1 MAGNK
6 TLNARLSLKY
16 DTYAN
21 WTSNNP
27 VLLAGEAAVT
37 VVPGETGAVQR
48 EPAVLVKFGDGTS
61 HYNDLQFM
69 SAKSAD
75 VYDWAMQAQKPTY
88 QASEIQGLDDY
99 ISGQI
104 KDTDTQYQLVRVSDT
119 SFKLQSKEKNGE
131 EWADVTTIEITYTLT
146 EGETNGT
153 VKFNGVD
160 VAVYGLKSAAYQDT
174 TAFDAAGSADAAK
187 VAVIGTS
194 GDQSSAGTIYG
205 AKKYAEEKA
214 SAAQSAAVSEATTA
228 SNGYTDSAIGT
239 AKTELIGDAAGV
251 TANTIKGGVAEAKSY
266 TDEQINAKISSV
278 YKPAGSS
285 TFESLPQPAV
295 GILGNV
301 YDVTNEFTADG
312 KFIAEEVGTKYPAGT
327 NVAVVLVDGEYKY
340 DAMSGKIDLSGYAT
354 KVDAQGYA
362 TTAKSEAISAA
373 ATDAAQKVNAA
384 KTELIGTGSA
394 TSTTIK
400 DAVAEANAHSDAL
413 NTAMDARVKNVE
425 GTSHTH
431 TNKALLDT
439 YTQTEANLADAV
451 TKKHDHSNKTVLDAI
466 TQGKITSWDGKA
478 DDASLAA
485 IAKSGKIQDLIQ
497 DAGTYIVIDC
507 GTATTNI

>member
-16 DTYAN
+16 DTYEN

-104 KDTDTQYQLVRVSDT
+104 QDTDTQYQLVRVSDT
-119 SFKLQSKEKNGE
+119 SFKLQSKEKNGD
-131 EWADVTTIEITYTLT
+131 EWADVTTIKITYTLT

-153 VKFNGVD
+153 VKFNGTNVP
-160 VAVYGLKSAAYQDT
+160 VHGLKSAAYQDT
-174 TAFDAAGSADAAK
+174 TAFDAAGAADAAK
-187 VAVIGTS
+187 TSVIGTS
-194 GDQSSAGTIYG
+194 GDQSNSDTVYG
-205 AKKYAEEKA
+205 AKKYAEEK
-214 SAAQSAAVSEATTA
+214 SVAAQSAATTA
-228 SNGYTDSAIGT
+228 SNEYTDNAVGA
-239 AKTELIGDAAGV
+239 AKTELIGGNSGV
-251 TANTIKGGVAEAKSY
+251 TANTIKGGVAEAKNY

-312 KFIAEEVGTKYPAGT
+312 KFIAAEVGTKYPAGT
-327 NVAVVLVDGEYKY
+327 NVAVVFVDGEYKY

-354 KVDAQGYA
+354 KADAQRYA

-373 ATDAAQKVNAA
+373 ATDATQKVNAA
-384 KTELIGTGSA
+384 KSELIGSGSA
-394 TSTTIK
+394 TANTIK
-400 DAVAEANAHSDAL
+400 DAVAEANAHSDGL

-431 TNKALLDT
+431 SNKALLDT

-451 TKKHDHSNKTVLDAI
+451 AKKHDHSNKTVLDEI
-466 TQGKITSWDGKA
+466 TQEKVTSWDGKA
-478 DDASLAA
+478 DDTALAA
-485 IAKSGKIQDLIQ
+485 VAKSGKIQDLIQ

>member
-16 DTYAN
+16 DTYDS
-21 WTSNNP
+21 WTKNNP

-88 QASEIQGLDDY
+88 QANEIQGLDSY

-104 KDTDTQYQLVRVSDT
+104 QDTNTQYQLVRLSDT
-119 SFKLQSKEKNGE
+119 SFKLQSKEKNGDS
-131 EWADVTTIEITYTLT
+131 WVDVTTIDITYTLV
-146 EGETNGT
+146 EGDTNGT
-153 VKFNGVD
+153 VKFNGTNVP
-160 VAVYGLKSAAYQDT
+160 VHGLKSAAYQDT
-174 TAFDAAGSADAAK
+174 TAFDAAGAADAAK
-187 VAVIGTS
+187 TSVIGTS
-194 GDQSSAGTIYG
+194 GDQSNSDTVYG
-205 AKKYAEEKA
+205 AKKYAEEKSA
-214 SAAQSAAVSEATTA
+214 AAQSAATTA
-228 SNGYTDSAIGT
+228 SNEYTDNTVGA
-239 AKTELIGDAAGV
+239 AKTELIGDNSGV
-251 TANTIKGGVAEAKSY
+251 TANTIKGGVAEAKNY

-285 TFESLPQPAV
+285 AFESLPQPAV

-301 YDVTNEFTADG
+301 YDVTNEFTADD
-312 KFIAEEVGTKYPAGT
+312 KFITDEIGAKYPAGT
-327 NVAVVLVDGEYKY
+327 NVVVVYVDGAYKY

-354 KVDAQGYA
+354 KTDAQGYA
-362 TTAKSEAISAA
+362 NTAKSEAINSA
-373 ATDAAQKVNAA
+373 ATDATQKVNTA
-384 KTELIGTGSA
+384 KTELIGSGSA
-394 TSTTIK
+394 SANTIK
-400 DAVAEANAHSDAL
+400 DAVAEANTHADGL
-413 NTAMDARVKNVE
+413 NTAMDTRVKSVE
-425 GTSHTH
+425 STSHTH
-431 TNKALLDT
+431 ANKALLDT
-439 YTQTEANLADAV
+439 YTQTETNLADAV
-451 TKKHDHSNKTVLDAI
+451 AKKHEHSNKTVLDAI
-466 TQGKITSWDGKA
+466 TQEKITSWDGKA
-478 DDASLAA
+478 DDTALAA
-485 IAKSGKIQDLIQ
+485 VAKSGKIQDLIQ